1 MSRPDD
7 LESPVEI
14 ARTLIGYPSVT
25 PDVGDALNY
34 LENLLEV
41 LGFTCRRLDFG
52 EGDERVDNLYAR
64 RGKGAPHFCFAGHM
78 DVVPAGDSS
87 EWSVAPFEGVTRDGH
102 LFGRGAVDM
111 KGSIAAFVHA
121 IAQRDPHEQG
131 SISLLIAG
139 DEEGPAING
148 TVKVLEWLREQD
160 EIIDDFLVGEP
171 TCREHLGDT
180 IKIGRRG
187 SLNLRLRVNGVS
199 GHAAYPELARN
210 PVKAVARMVSALCAL
225 ELDDGN
231 ENFQPSVLTCT
242 SIDTNNLA
250 NNVIPMQA
258 SARMNIR
265 FNDRHTRE
273 SLETLL
279 RGALDK
285 VANAEKCTYDLDV
298 TESGKPFLGK
308 AEGLISLLEDAIGM
322 HAQSRPTLS
331 TGGGTSDARFIREYG
346 RVVEFGLVG
355 RSMHQ
360 ADECVAVEDL
370 ERLSKIYG
378 ALLDSYFAGT
388 KRT

>member
-7 LESPVEI
+7 FESPVAI

-87 EWSVAPFEGVTRDGH
+87 EWSVAPFEGIVRDGH

-111 KGSIAAFVHA
+111 KGSIAAFVYA
-121 IAQRDPHEQG
+121 VAQRDAHEQG

-139 DEEGPAING
+139 DEEGPAVNG

-160 EIIDDFLVGEP
+160 EVIDDFLVGEP

-210 PVKAVARMVSALCAL
+210 PVSAIARMVSALCAL
-225 ELDDGN
+225 ELDEGN

-242 SIDTNNLA
+242 SIDTNNPTS
-250 NNVIPMQA
+250 NVIPMQA

-265 FNDRHTRE
+265 FNDLHTRK

-279 RGALDK
+279 RGVLDE
-285 VANAEKCTYDLDV
+285 VADMEKCAYEMDII
-298 TESGKPFLGK
+298 ESGKPFLGK
-308 AEGLISLLEDAIGM
+308 AERLISLLEDAINT
-322 HAQSRPTLS
+322 HAQMRTTLS
-331 TGGGTSDARFIREYG
+331 TGGGTSDARFIREHG

-360 ADECVAVEDL
+360 ADECVAIEDL
-370 ERLSKIYG
+370 ERLGKIYG
-378 ALLDSYFAGT
+378 ALLDGYFAEA
-388 KRT
+388 KSA

>member
-160 EIIDDFLVGEP
+160 EVIDDFLVGEP

-187 SLNLRLRVNGVS
+187 SLSLRLRVNGVS

-242 SIDTNNLA
+242 SIDTNNPA

-308 AEGLISLLEDAIGM
+308 AEGLISLLEDAIGA
-322 HAQSRPTLS
+322 HVQSRPTLS